1 VKKKN
6 GAGRGGAPIK
16 VLIVDGH
23 GMVRDALRSLLEK
36 DEDLRVIAAVD
47 GGREVLAA
55 IERLAPHVVILEL
68 AVRIDGALDAVRAIV
83 QKRPEIA
90 VIVLSMHDSST
101 VIQRALQAGARG
113 YLTRHSG
120 GDELV
125 KAVREVAAG
134 ERYIAGNLA
143 DKVFE
148 TLRGRG
154 PSALEALTATE
165 RDILRLVADGKSNA
179 EVAAQLSLSTRT
191 VETYRIRLMRKLEL
205 EDLASLVKFAIRHGI
220 SSLD

>member
-6 GAGRGGAPIK
+6 AAGRGAAPIK
-16 VLIVDGH
+16 VLIADGH

-36 DEDLRVIAAVD
+36 DQDLRVVAAVD
-47 GGREVLAA
+47 DGREVLAA
-55 IERLAPHVVILEL
+55 VERVAPHVVILEL
-68 AVRIDGALDAVRAIV
+68 AVRVDGALGAVRAIV

-113 YLTRHSG
+113 FLTRHSG

-148 TLRGRG
+148 TLRGRA

-179 EVAAQLSLSTRT
+179 EVAAQLSLSKRT
-191 VETYRIRLMRKLEL
+191 VETYRIRLMRKLDL

>member
-6 GAGRGGAPIK
+6 GAGRGGAFIK
-16 VLIVDGH
+16 ILIVDGH
-23 GMVRDALRSLLEK
+23 GMMRDALRSLLEK
-36 DEDLRVIAAVD
+36 DQDLRVIGAVD
-47 GGREVLAA
+47 DGREVLAA

-68 AVRIDGALDAVRAIV
+68 AARIDRALDVVQAIV

-148 TLRGRG
+148 TLRGRA
-154 PSALEALTATE
+154 PSPLEALTATE

-179 EVAAQLSLSTRT
+179 EAAAQLSLSTRT
-191 VETYRIRLMRKLEL
+191 VETYRVRLMRKLEL